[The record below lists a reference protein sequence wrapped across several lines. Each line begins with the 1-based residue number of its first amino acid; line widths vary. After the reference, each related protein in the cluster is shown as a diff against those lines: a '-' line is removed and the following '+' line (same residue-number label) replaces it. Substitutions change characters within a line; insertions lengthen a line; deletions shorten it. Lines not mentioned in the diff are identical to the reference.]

1 MSEDVVLYER
11 REHTALI
18 TLNRPERRNALSPE
32 VFLRLREV
40 WDQFD
45 ADADARVAVL
55 TGAGDR
61 AFCAGADLK
70 VMNESGGI
78 SNFGRGSGAQ
88 DEGRP
93 RRRGGFDIQPRT
105 WKPIIAAINGYAI
118 AGGWWLAQLCDVRIA
133 ADDAKL
139 GISEVKWN
147 LPAGWVT
154 DLTRIIGMGH
164 ALEVVLTGE
173 PISAQRA
180 YEIGFVNRVVP
191 RAELMDAAFALADVI
206 AGNGPMSVQ
215 MHKEILYRGYLLSR
229 EEGNSVAGHIL
240 SRLMTSEDAKEGPR
254 AFVEKRKPVW
264 KGR

>member
-1 MSEDVVLYER
+1 MAKDVVLYER
-11 REHTALI
+11 RGHTALI
-18 TLNRPERRNALSPE
+18 TLNRPERRNALSPD
-32 VFLRLREV
+32 VFRRLREV

-45 ADADARVAVL
+45 ADSEARVAVL

-61 AFCAGADLK
+61 AFCAGADLR
-70 VMNESGGI
+70 VMDESGGI
-78 SNFGRGSGAQ
+78 ENFGRS
-88 DEGRP
+88 DELRP
-93 RRRGGFDIQPRT
+93 RGGFSIDPKT
-105 WKPIIAAINGYAI
+105 WKPTIAAINGYAI
-118 AGGWWLAQLCDVRIA
+118 AGGWWLAQLCDIRLA

-191 RAELMDAAFALADVI
+191 KAELMDAAFALADVI
-206 AGNGPMSVQ
+206 AGNGPMSVRA
-215 MHKEILYRGYLLSR
+215 HKEILYRGYLESR
-229 EEGNSVAGHIL
+229 EEGNAVAGHIL
-240 SRLMTSEDAKEGPR
+240 SPLMKSEDAKEGPR
-254 AFVEKRKPVW
+254 AFLEKRKPVW

>member
-1 MSEDVVLYER
+1 MSDDVVLYER
-11 REHTALI
+11 RGHTALI

-32 VFLRLREV
+32 VFARLRER
-40 WDQFD
+40 WDAFD
-45 ADADARVAVL
+45 ADREARVAIL

-78 SNFGRGSGAQ
+78 SNFGRTEAQ
-88 DEGRP
+88 ERP
-93 RRRGGFDIQPRT
+93 RRGGFDIQPRT
-105 WKPIIAAINGYAI
+105 WKPIVAAINGYAI
-118 AGGWWLAQLCDVRIA
+118 AGGWWLAQLCDIRLA

-164 ALEVVLTGE
+164 ALEVTLTGE

-191 RAELMDAAFALADVI
+191 HERLMDEAFALAELI

-215 MHKEILYRGYLLSR
+215 AHKEILYRGYLLSR
-229 EEGNSVAGHIL
+229 DEGNAVAGHIL
-240 SRLMTSEDAKEGPR
+240 AKLMTSEDAKEGPR